1 MLFSWRWDLNTN
13 IVDNAERIFTF
24 LWHLKYTRLCAAAGN
39 YILNSS
45 EKKNEVLRPIH
56 KGSMD

>member
-13 IVDNAERIFTF
+13 IVVDNVERIFTF

-45 EKKNEVLRPIH
+45 EKTMK
-56 KGSMD
+56 S